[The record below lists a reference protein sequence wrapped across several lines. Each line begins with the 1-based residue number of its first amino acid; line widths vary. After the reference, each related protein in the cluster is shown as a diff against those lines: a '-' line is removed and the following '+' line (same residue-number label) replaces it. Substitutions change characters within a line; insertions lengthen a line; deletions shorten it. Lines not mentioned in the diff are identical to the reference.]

1 MKYLKK
7 FSESILGDARASV
20 DAAMANIGRGASGDR
35 KFCGSCG
42 TRLEMDSAFCG
53 ECGEKQDAKFAIEGT
68 LEKEFA
74 GSEYSRSKTPSL
86 VLRSEA
92 KALDGTKVVLSG
104 FDWMAISGKI
114 GKKVRIEGTTED
126 GKAPSFKNPIVVAR
140 PEDIKK
146 A

>member
-20 DAAMANIGRGASGDR
+20 DAARADIDRALSGDR
-35 KFCGSCG
+35 KFCGNCG
-42 TRLEMDSAFCG
+42 TRLEPQSAFCG
-53 ECGEKQDAKFAIEGT
+53 ECGEKQDASFSIEGT

-86 VLRSEA
+86 ALRSEA

-104 FDWMAISGKI
+104 FDWMAVSGKI
-114 GKKVRIEGTTED
+114 GTKVRIEGTTAD